1 MSRYIPDD
9 NLSYPV
15 LISIDDRSGS
25 GFYLNTNDGSYL
37 VTAKHVLFE
46 ENSKN
51 EKLTLWDKTATL
63 SSYSKDPT
71 EKTPFVLGV
80 NLEMAKVKA
89 HPIFDIAIVKILTF
103 KEETPEGTWITKP
116 ADGITQKQSG
126 AKHLLVGVPLSSCR
140 KYEDIQ
146 VSNEIFVFGYPNS
159 LGIHEKS
166 QDNNELDYSRPLLRK
181 GIIAGKNDLKRTIII
196 DCPIY
201 QGNSGGLVMECE
213 QVNFER
219 KFFVLGVVTKFIP
232 FVENMKSL
240 QYGTVNTNIEN
251 SGYGIVVPIDTI
263 LEFIQK
269 EKQATTQ
276 PQ

>member
-15 LISIDDRSGS
+15 LISIGGRSGS
-25 GFYLNTNDGSYL
+25 GFYLNANDGSYL

-46 ENSKN
+46 EDLKN
-51 EKLTLWDKTATL
+51 KKFTLWDKTVTF

-71 EKTPFVLGV
+71 EKTPLVLNA
-80 NLEMAKVKA
+80 NLELVEVKT
-89 HPIFDIAIVKILTF
+89 HPVFDIAIVKVSIF
-103 KEETPEGTWITKP
+103 KEKTPEGMWITEFI
-116 ADGITQKQSG
+116 DGITTKQIG
-126 AKHLLVGVPLSSCR
+126 EKHFTVGVPLNSCR

-166 QDNNELDYSRPLLRK
+166 QEDNELDYSRPLLRK
-181 GIIAGKNDLKRTIII
+181 GIIAGKNELKRTIII

-219 KFFVLGVVTKFIP
+219 KFFALGVVTKFIP

-240 QYGTVNTNIEN
+240 QYGTVNTSIEN
-251 SGYGIVVPIDTI
+251 SGYGVVVPVDTI

-269 EKQATTQ
+269 EKQAAT
-276 PQ
+276 